1 MKCIVLTDIN
11 DLPSQ
16 ETCFLS
22 GLRGSISVKR
32 VGLGELLGVP
42 HHGEELYRALVLGGF
57 DAAAARV
64 LECFGD
70 AEVGL
75 GYSSGGAVLW
85 KSVLRGLRL
94 NRLVCISSTRL
105 KDEDPH
111 AMPIPALTVFGDQ
124 DHSRPTTC
132 WSEGSRLEKL
142 LLPGAGHSFYAEK
155 GANWLTCHEAVLNF
169 LRPCGIG
176 V

>member
-11 DLPSQ
+11 GLPSQ

-22 GLRGSISVKR
+22 GLGGSISVER

-42 HHGEELYRALVLGGF
+42 LRGEELYHHLILGGF
-57 DAAAARV
+57 DAAAAKV
-64 LECFGD
+64 LERFGD
-70 AEVGL
+70 AEIGL

-105 KDEDPH
+105 RDEDPH

-124 DHSRPTTC
+124 DASRPTPS
-132 WSEGSRLEKL
+132 WGEGSRLERL
-142 LLPGAGHSFYAEK
+142 LLPGAEHAFYVERD
-155 GANWLTCHEAVLNF
+155 ANWLTCHEVLLSF
-169 LRPCGIG
+169 LRPCDIEA
-176 V
+176 